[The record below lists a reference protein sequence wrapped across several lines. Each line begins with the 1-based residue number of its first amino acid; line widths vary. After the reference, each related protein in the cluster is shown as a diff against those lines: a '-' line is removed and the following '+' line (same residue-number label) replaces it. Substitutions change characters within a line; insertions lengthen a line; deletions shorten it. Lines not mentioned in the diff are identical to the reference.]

1 MYYKLIKDN
10 KVIDVIEK
18 FVYIKLSPK
27 SGKILLCPQSEA
39 QGILSSDGN
48 NIWHLQGFY
57 DFPTDEYET
66 VSAIK
71 ISKEEYSQLK
81 MLNGKTPQEI
91 IDEYTLLLIE
101 GGFI

>member
-18 FVYIKLSPK
+18 LVYIKLSPK

-39 QGILSSDGN
+39 QGILSSDGK

-66 VSAIK
+66 ASAIK

-101 GGFI
+101 GGLI